1 LNILHVCE
9 SLPGGPAS
17 YLDEVLPAQRKRF
30 GERNVVLLAPTSQME
45 HLALS
50 SGSDVVGYRRTGRNA
65 SSLAR
70 LTVALQRQLA
80 RQRPDIL
87 HLHSSLAGAIG
98 RLVASTTGF
107 NGRVV
112 YCAHGWAIDPGR
124 RSKGRDLFRL
134 AERVLYLASDAII
147 NISPHE
153 DAFLPAAWR
162 RSGKVRLIPSG
173 IAPAPAEAQAAEP
186 RPCDEEQPGQPLC
199 WRLLFVGRTDYQ
211 KGFDL
216 LLQEMAGLTSARLVV
231 AGGHVVEATCELAC
245 PPNVAIL
252 GWLPRSGVRDLM
264 ARADFVVMPSRWE
277 GMPLVALEAMRAGKP
292 VIASA
297 DGAFPHI
304 LEHGRT
310 GLLVDTREP
319 GFLGR
324 ALEGLARAD
333 AIRMGAAASEAFQQ
347 RFTSAA
353 MNDQLFRLYEELRSA
368 PPARV
373 RLSGLAHP
381 APLAGS

>member
-17 YLDEVLPAQRKRF
+17 YLDEILPAQRKRF
-30 GERNVVLLAPTSQME
+30 GERNVVLLAPASQME
-45 HLALS
+45 HLAQS

-70 LTVALQRQLA
+70 LTLALQRQLA

-87 HLHSSLAGAIG
+87 HLHSSLAGGIG

-107 NGRVV
+107 DGRVV

-124 RSKGRDLFRL
+124 PSKGRDLFRF
-134 AERVLYLASDAII
+134 AERILYLAADAII

-162 RSGKVRLIPSG
+162 RGGKVRLIPSG
-173 IAPAPAEAQAAEP
+173 IAPASADAQAPEP
-186 RPCDEEQPGQPLC
+186 APCEEEPGQPLC

-297 DGAFPHI
+297 NGAFPHI
-304 LEHGRT
+304 IEHGRT

-333 AIRMGAAASEAFQQ
+333 AVRMGAAATETFQQ
-347 RFTSAA
+347 RFTSTT

-373 RLSGLAHP
+373 SLSGLAHP
-381 APLAGS
+381 APLAGR